1 MRRNDNTELRSKKI
15 RDIIDTPP
23 SLIIRFGTTGI
34 IILFV
39 IITVITFVVLP

>member
-1 MRRNDNTELRSKKI
+1 
-15 RDIIDTPP
+15 
-23 SLIIRFGTTGI
+23 LIIRFGTTGI